1 MKTKLAIILISG
13 IFLFL
18 TGCATPYYLK
28 PVIEGENMEMMY
40 FDGKEVAISKDFETG
55 VAIYGMKTTKN
66 ELILHILY
74 KNNTT
79 DKRIN
84 VLPEQVSVAGYNN
97 EGKVN
102 YFKVYPAEEYLKKM
116 RNAQAWAM
124 ALQGAAGAIE
134 ASQAGK
140 STSTTS
146 GSSSGSIYGSD
157 GTTYTGYGSSSSTT
171 TTYDYGAQAEANA
184 RNNAQMQKTAE
195 QYSQINS
202 ATEQGL
208 IKANTLFPEQYV
220 EGNVMV
226 KMNTM
231 FTSKFVVTVPMGNET
246 HKVTFVP
253 KQ

>member
-1 MKTKLAIILISG
+1 MKTKLTLRLVSCIC
-13 IFLFL
+13 LFI
-18 TGCATPYYLK
+18 TGCATSYYLK
-28 PVIEGENMEMMY
+28 PIIDSDDLEMIY
-40 FDGKEVAISKDFETG
+40 FDGKEVAVSKDYETG
-55 VAIYGMKTTKN
+55 VAVFGMKTTQN

-84 VLPEQVSVAGYNN
+84 VIPEQITVAGYTK
-97 EGKVN
+97 EGRYN

-124 ALQGAAGAIE
+124 AFQAVGGAME

-140 STSTTS
+140 STSTTY

-171 TTYDYGAQAEANA
+171 TTTDYGAQAEANA
-184 RNNAQMQKTAE
+184 RNRAEMQKTAE
-195 QYSQINS
+195 QFAQVNA

-208 IKANTLFPEQYV
+208 IKANTLFPEQSV

-231 FTSKFVVTVPMGNET
+231 YNSKFVVTIPVGNET
-246 HKVTFVP
+246 HTITFVP
-253 KQ
+253 KE